1 MTQQDYHAL
10 RDRYAQALEAAG
22 QELDRLEL
30 QQRQTAAPQPADPVL
45 AAFCQGLPQA
55 ELSRAAALQLIQG
68 VWVHSGQEATLLL
81 RAKPVCLCSGDLGH
95 E

>member
-1 MTQQDYHAL
+1 MRSESAMPRRWIPPDKSLTAW
-10 RDRYAQALEAAG
+10 
-22 QELDRLEL
+22 EL
-30 QQRQTAAPQPADPVL
+30 QQRQAVAPQPADPGL

-55 ELSRAAALQLIQG
+55 GLPRAAALQLIQG